1 MQETDGTTLQGQLFY
16 NSTMMKNKELFTLN
30 PEMVN
35 LKNEGVA
42 KIRTINENDDLSIA
56 EYELRTF
63 VCEGEYHDGLKKI
76 LEFYLNNYSGS
87 EQAAFW
93 VSGFYGSGK
102 SHLVKMASYLW
113 DDFKFPNGNTARSL
127 KPLPQDIRDL
137 FVEIDRKQKI
147 QGKLAVAGTLRDFP
161 SKDIRYSFIQL
172 LLNNL
177 GLPPQYHHF
186 KFLNWAIREGIH
198 DHLKSA
204 VEAAG
209 RDFRKEVENLFV
221 STILAKAILE
231 LLPEMAE
238 NEMKLKELFKA
249 QFPRMEEIGRVDFVK
264 AIKEEILPLRFGDK
278 IPCTIIVLDEVQ
290 QFIGQDNDL
299 AEDVQFL
306 AEDLCSRFDGKFLL
320 IGTGQNA
327 LTDTPILQKLMGR
340 FRVPIQL
347 TNTDIQTVIRKT
359 ILDKKPSAHALLN
372 TKLDASLGEISRNL
386 ESTVFGYLTEDKN
399 TLAADYPLLPST
411 RKLWNKI
418 LQVIDVAGTSGQLR
432 NQLRIIDDSLKTIA
446 NLEVGQ
452 VVPADYIF
460 DQNQTQL
467 IQSGLLLNDTCNL
480 IQERKAKGGDKELE
494 GRILSAV
501 FLLDQVTSN
510 ISDTGLKSNENT
522 IADLLIDNL
531 NVNSDAFRTKIKT
544 LIGNLVEDKVLMPV
558 NDEYKL
564 QTKIGA
570 EWEQEFTKQY
580 IKLNNSGDDQIQS
593 LRKEKIVA
601 HFKEKTRG
609 ISVMHGTSKLV
620 RDFDLWDKETPPST
634 EHNLNLWI
642 RDGWYENEGLVESE
656 IRAAGN
662 NTPLAY
668 AFVKKYRDAE
678 LKAEIIKFLAAGFT
692 IQAMGLPST
701 PEAEQ
706 AKKSMETRQTL
717 ARIALQELIEK
728 ICNEATIFLAGGNT
742 ILSGTLKEN
751 IQEALISI
759 ANRQFPEFSG
769 KADYHNWGTALNRAI
784 AGNPDALNS
793 ISYNGDVDKHP
804 VAQEILRFLG
814 NSTKSG
820 KDIRNHFMK
829 SPYGWPQDAIDTM
842 LFMLKNMQHISTTET
857 DLKVGKINQA
867 NFKKE
872 IHILSA
878 KDKITIRKLFQE
890 AGIHCPPNHEIFPY
904 SNDYLNKLKTLADI
918 VSGAAPKPEPINT
931 GFIREI
937 ENKEGNERLL
947 DILLQKDN
955 LQKKY
960 NDWTDA
966 AKVISTREP
975 LWNLLADLANHAPD
989 EPEMEQILA
998 EVDAIRDNRLLLQE
1012 PDPVRPLLNTLTE
1025 KLLNVLNDR
1034 KNRYNALYD
1043 TRMDELKSNEY
1054 FIKIT
1059 QDQKHTILVGHQIL
1073 AKPEVKVLD
1082 ANALLNQ
1089 LQKAS
1094 LYVWDTKI
1102 AALPGQ
1108 FQAAIEDAMIIVA
1121 PKAKTYT
1128 LPRKTITN
1136 QADIEKYVSVL
1147 KTELESL
1154 LKEASSI
1161 ILN

>member
-1 MQETDGTTLQGQLFY
+1 
-16 NSTMMKNKELFTLN
+16 MKNKELFTLN
-30 PEMVN
+30 PELVN

-42 KIRTINENDDLSIA
+42 KIRTINEKDDLSIA
-56 EYELRTF
+56 EYELKTF
-63 VCEGEYHDGLKKI
+63 VCEGEYHDGLKKM
-76 LEFYLNNYSGS
+76 LEFYLQNIDNS
-87 EQAAFW
+87 EQPAFW

-113 DDFKFPNGNTARSL
+113 DDFEFPNGKTARNL
-127 KPLPQDIRDL
+127 KPLPQDILDL

-186 KFLNWAIREGIH
+186 KFVYWAMGEGIYEN
-198 DHLKSA
+198 LKAS

-209 RDFRKEVENLFV
+209 KDFKKEVENLFV
-221 STILAKAILE
+221 STVLAKSVLE

-238 NEMKLKELFKA
+238 NDMKLKELFKA
-249 QFPRMEEIGRVDFVK
+249 QFPRVESIGRVDFLK
-264 AIKEEILPLRFGDK
+264 TIREEILPLHFGKK
-278 IPCTIIVLDEVQ
+278 IPCTIVVLDEVQ
-290 QFIGQDNDL
+290 QFIGHDSNLADN
-299 AEDVQFL
+299 VQFL
-306 AEDLCSRFDGKFLL
+306 AEDLCSSFDGKFLL
-320 IGTGQNA
+320 VGTGQNA
-327 LTDTPILQKLMGR
+327 LTDTPILQKLMAR
-340 FRVPIQL
+340 FRVPVQL

-359 ILDKKPSAHALLN
+359 ILDKKPSALALLN
-372 TKLDASLGEISRNL
+372 TKLEAALGEISRNL
-386 ESTVFGYLTEDKN
+386 EGTVFGYLTDDKN

-446 NLEVGQ
+446 NMEVGQ
-452 VVPADYIF
+452 TVPADFIF
-460 DQNQTQL
+460 NQNQTQL

-480 IQERKAKGGDKELE
+480 IQERKAKGGDSEIE

-501 FLLDQVTSN
+501 FLLDQVISN
-510 ISDTGLKSNENT
+510 IPDTVLKSNENT

-531 NVNSDAFRTKIKT
+531 NVNSDAFRTKVKALIKK
-544 LIGNLVEDKVLMPV
+544 LVDEKVLMPI
-558 NDEYKL
+558 NDEYRL

-580 IKLNNSGDDQIQS
+580 IKLNNSGDDQIQN
-593 LRKEKIVA
+593 LRKEKIMA
-601 HFKEKTRG
+601 HFKDKTRG
-609 ISVMHGTSKLV
+609 LSVMQGTSRMV
-620 RDFDLWDKETPPST
+620 REFELWDKNTMPNT
-634 EHNLNLWI
+634 EHKLNLWI
-642 RDGWYENEGLVESE
+642 RDGWFENESIVLSE

-662 NTPLAY
+662 DSPLAY
-668 AFVKKYRDAE
+668 AFVKKFRDPE
-678 LKAEIIKFLAAGFT
+678 LRTEIIKYLSADFT
-692 IQAMGLPST
+692 IPAMGVPST

-706 AKKSMETRQTL
+706 AKKSMETRRSQ
-717 ARIALQELIEK
+717 AAASIQDLIGK
-728 ICNEATIFLAGGNT
+728 ICDETTIFLAGGNQVQ
-742 ILSGTLKEN
+742 SGALKEN
-751 IQEALISI
+751 IQDALNSI
-759 ANRQFPEFSG
+759 ADRQFPDFKG
-769 KADYHNWGTALNRAI
+769 KADFLNWGAALNKAV
-784 AGNPDALNS
+784 AGNPDALS
-793 ISYNGDVDKHP
+793 AIGYSGDVDKHQ
-804 VAQEILRFLG
+804 VAAEILRFLG
-814 NSTKSG
+814 NSSKSG
-820 KDIRNHFMK
+820 RDIRNHFMK

-878 KDKITIRKLFQE
+878 KDKIAIRKLFQE

-918 VSGAAPKPEPINT
+918 VSGAAPKPEPINI

-1043 TRMDELKSNEY
+1043 ARMDDLQSNEY
-1054 FIKIT
+1054 FTKIT
-1059 QDQKHTILVGHQIL
+1059 PDQKHTILVRHQIL